1 MKQLTLHILCIQIIC
16 VLTMSAQSLAV
27 PELLEL
33 EQSLRRYHTTEL
45 QAQLKALERTKSAA
59 WKDLLPSVGV
69 AYTPSGAPRPAANW
83 SPLQILDRKEKEH
96 KRQLDKESLMLS
108 YDLLLT
114 ERLYKLKQI
123 YYDYEI
129 DRRSIMSHMEGL
141 KIDEQLFAITE
152 RKYEE
157 NIIKPSEYL
166 KAQKTMHQYRS
177 QIELNEQK
185 LYKKRN
191 ELLYVAKWE

>member
-1 MKQLTLHILCIQIIC
+1 MG
-16 VLTMSAQSLAV
+16 AQSLAV

-33 EQSLRRYHTTEL
+33 EQSLRRHHTTEL

-59 WKDLLPSVGV
+59 WKDLLPSVGI
-69 AYTPSGAPRPAANW
+69 AYTPSGAPRLAANY

-157 NIIKPSEYL
+157 NIIKPSE
-166 KAQKTMHQYRS
+166 
-177 QIELNEQK
+177 
-185 LYKKRN
+185 
-191 ELLYVAKWE
+191 

>member
-1 MKQLTLHILCIQIIC
+1 
-16 VLTMSAQSLAV
+16 MSAQSLAK

-33 EQSLRRYHTTEL
+33 KQSLRRYHTTEL

-59 WKDLLPSVGV
+59 WNDLLPSVGV
-69 AYTPSGAPRPAANW
+69 VYTPSGAPRPSANW

-114 ERLYKLKQI
+114 ERLSKLKQI
-123 YYDYEI
+123 YYEYEI
-129 DRRSIMSHMEGL
+129 DRRSIMSHLERL

-152 RKYEE
+152 RKYDK

-166 KAQKTMHQYRS
+166 KAQKTMLTELMEPLKSHTIIDEFEKGDDPGLYSGYGVNSRS
-177 QIELNEQK
+177 STG
-185 LYKKRN
+185 
-191 ELLYVAKWE
+191 

>member
-1 MKQLTLHILCIQIIC
+1 MKELILHILCIQFIC
-16 VLTMSAQSLAV
+16 TLTMSAQSLAK

-33 EQSLRRYHTTEL
+33 KQSLRRYHTAEL

-69 AYTPSGAPRPAANW
+69 AYTPSGAPRPSANW
-83 SPLQILDRKEKEH
+83 SHPQILDRKEKEH
-96 KRQLDKESLMLS
+96 KRKLDKESLMLS

-129 DRRSIMSHMEGL
+129 DRRSIISHLEGL

-157 NIIKPSEYL
+157 NLIKPSEYL
-166 KAQKTMHQYRS
+166 KAQKTS
-177 QIELNEQK
+177 
-185 LYKKRN
+185 
-191 ELLYVAKWE
+191 

>member
-1 MKQLTLHILCIQIIC
+1 MKQLTLHILCIQLIC
-16 VLTMSAQSLAV
+16 VLTMSAQSLAI

-69 AYTPSGAPRPAANW
+69 AYTPSGAPRPSANW
-83 SPLQILDRKEKEH
+83 SPLQIPERKEKEY

-108 YDLLLT
+108 YALLLT
-114 ERLYKLKQI
+114 EQLYKLKQI

-129 DRRSIMSHMEGL
+129 DRRSIMSHLEGL
-141 KIDEQLFAITE
+141 KINEQLFAITE
-152 RKYEE
+152 RKYEK
-157 NIIKPSEYL
+157 NLIKPSEYL
-166 KAQKTMHQYRS
+166 KAQKTMLT
-177 QIELNEQK
+177 ELMEPLK
-185 LYKKRN
+185 SHTAHRRIR
-191 ELLYVAKWE
+191 EGR